1 MRTGGLSMG
10 TRRGQ
15 AMTELAFGMF
25 AFALVVSALTTFA
38 VYIARSLRVQNSA
51 RGPAPERAEPVETGA
66 FAAECCISHC
76 HQRGPQP
83 FSAGCEAVIHG
94 FP

>member
-1 MRTGGLSMG
+1 MG

-15 AMTELAFGMF
+15 ALTELAFGMF

-66 FAAECCISHC
+66 FAAEWLFGTGRLKIEE
-76 HQRGPQP
+76 R
-83 FSAGCEAVIHG
+83 AVMPATTILK
-94 FP
+94 